1 MNISRGSLP
10 RIVSLLPIL
19 LVGLSLSVHAQRI
32 GIGAGLAIPNDEIAQ
47 ASTDLINNGV
57 QGAEERASNG
67 YYVELR
73 GRFGGDLALTA
84 AVGYNKFVENR
95 STYYDAGNQKVE
107 LTTSQV
113 MVPISVG
120 ADMRLS
126 EGFVVPYLT
135 LEATYNYYYR
145 SFEGGSG
152 GFLPSIKSTGEPRI
166 GAAIGGGLNF
176 DLAVADV
183 SVGARLHVANLL
195 NQDIGETEVYYLQLG
210 TVVYFGL

>member
-10 RIVSLLPIL
+10 RIALLLPAF
-19 LVGLSLSVHAQRI
+19 LVGLSLSVRAQRI

-73 GRFGGDLALTA
+73 GRFGGNLALTGA
-84 AVGYNKFVENR
+84 IGYNKFVENR
-95 STYYDAGNQKVE
+95 STYYDANNQKVE

-152 GFLPSIKSTGEPRI
+152 FLPSIESTGEPRV
-166 GAAIGGGLNF
+166 GAAIGGGINF

-183 SVGARLHVANLL
+183 SLGARLHVANLL
-195 NQDIGETEVYYLQLG
+195 NQDLGETEVYYLQLG